1 MECRPAVVD
10 DIPWLT
16 DTFVTALRTAITAER
31 GYRDEQKER
40 DQFAEQLRLADTWVL
55 LTEGSRVAFYTAWP
69 EADHL
74 FLGTMCVTPE
84 RQNRGI
90 GTQAMRTIANQ
101 AGERP
106 IHLAVLKA
114 NTAARRF
121 YERLGCRKL
130 STSRHHD
137 HFEWPTAAFPA

>member
-1 MECRPAVVD
+1 MECRAAVVD
-10 DIPWLT
+10 DVPWLT

-31 GYRDEQKER
+31 GYWDEQKER
-40 DQFAEQLRLADTWVL
+40 EQFAEQLRLADTWVV
-55 LTEGSRVAFYTAWP
+55 LTDGSRVAFYTACA
-69 EADHL
+69 EGDHL
-74 FLGTMCVTPE
+74 FLGTLCVTPE

-106 IHLAVLKA
+106 VHLAVLKA

-121 YERLGCRKL
+121 HERLC
-130 STSRHHD
+130 
-137 HFEWPTAAFPA
+137 WP